1 MKPIVTKKTAP
12 KEVRRPAYCP
22 HYGGNPALNFA
33 NTYRKDTK
41 GRPVDELADYGEL
54 SYWCMDKFL
63 IDYELWYAL
72 EIERG
77 CYVQEAEA
85 AFSEAR
91 GLRTVLSSIF
101 NSLAAGEAPDKVMLK
116 MFDTRMK
123 KAANYLE
130 YQQFE
135 GKIGQ
140 FWVGID
146 EELLAPVWMLTV
158 AAARLMESAEVQN
171 LRKCPVC
178 GVLFVD
184 ESRSRTRKWCN
195 PNSCGALKKSIAY
208 YARKNSTKNSP
219 EMAELV
225 IK

>member
-1 MKPIVTKKTAP
+1 MKTTVTKKTAP

-22 HYGGNPALNFA
+22 HYGGNPALNLV

-54 SYWCMDKFL
+54 LYWCMDKFL

-72 EIERG
+72 EIEQR
-77 CYVQEAEA
+77 CYVEEAEA
-85 AFSEAR
+85 AFGEAM

-101 NSLAAGEAPDKVMLK
+101 NSLAAAEAPDKVILQ
-116 MFDTRMK
+116 MFDLALK
-123 KAANYLE
+123 KASKHLE

-135 GKIGQ
+135 GKVGQ

-146 EELLAPVWMLTV
+146 EELQAPVWMLTV
-158 AAARLMESAEVQN
+158 AAARLMESAEVQK
-171 LRKCPVC
+171 LCKCPIC
-178 GVLFVD
+178 GALFVD

-195 PNSCGALKKSIAY
+195 PNSCGALKKSVAY
-208 YARKNSTKNSP
+208 YARKNSVKSSAENAK
-219 EMAELV
+219 MAL
-225 IK
+225 